1 MSNKPPGLRSF
12 AGVMG
17 VSLLIGAVTGVAVA
31 ILEDGGNAVS
41 RLGVLAVL
49 VIGLAAILWVSFRWW
64 GRLDE
69 AAREAHKWAWFWGGS
84 AGAGVGFI
92 AAAFATRF
100 GQIDG
105 SPVLASWTPAEAF
118 YNGAMALMACQ
129 LVGYGLAWAV
139 WWLQR
144 R

>member
-17 VSLLIGAVTGVAVA
+17 ASLLIGAVVGIAVA
-31 ILEDGGNAVS
+31 ILEEGGNAFS
-41 RLGVLAVL
+41 RLGILAVL
-49 VIGLAAILWVSFRWW
+49 VIGLAAVLWVCFRWW
-64 GRLDE
+64 ARLDE

-92 AAAFATRF
+92 ATSFATRF